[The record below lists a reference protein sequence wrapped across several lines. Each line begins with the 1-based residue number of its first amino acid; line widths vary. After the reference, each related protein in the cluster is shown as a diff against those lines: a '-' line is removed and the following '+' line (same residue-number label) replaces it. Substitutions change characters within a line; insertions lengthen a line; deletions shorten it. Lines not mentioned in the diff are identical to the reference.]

1 LTGAKITFF
10 FALQGNK
17 ESADPRWRSGTQG
30 RGGKGGRGNYSA
42 RQSSNSSG
50 MLALLSVLTV
60 KRDWMEYIM
69 VELYM
74 KLVLN
79 PSQLKGIGGSIFL

>member
-1 LTGAKITFF
+1 
-10 FALQGNK
+10 
-17 ESADPRWRSGTQG
+17 
-30 RGGKGGRGNYSA
+30 
-42 RQSSNSSG
+42 